1 MARKH
6 IRSHSRSRKGGQM
19 LKELMPLAPRD
30 LSFYN
35 EEGPYTE
42 NTEAG
47 NSGEDFGA
55 SPSGAVESQMQ
66 SMSGQSMSG
75 GRKSRKHSRKHHKKS
90 HKGGKKGG
98 RRAHKT
104 AKKHH
109 KRK

>member
-6 IRSHSRSRKGGQM
+6 SRSHSRSRKGGQM

-35 EEGPYTE
+35 EESPFQA

-47 NSGEDFGA
+47 NPGEDYGLSA
-55 SPSGAVESQMQ
+55 SGATLSELQ
-66 SMSGQSMSG
+66 SMSGQTMSG